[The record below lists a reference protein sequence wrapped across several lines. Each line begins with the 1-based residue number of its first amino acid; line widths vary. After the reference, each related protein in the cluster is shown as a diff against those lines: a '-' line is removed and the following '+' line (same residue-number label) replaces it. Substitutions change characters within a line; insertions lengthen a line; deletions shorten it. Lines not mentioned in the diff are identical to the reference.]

1 MRLAGLLMFGGRR
14 TNYFMNPDQIA
25 ITGLILVMFALFA
38 WNKWRYDIVAVIALV
53 ALVALDAIL
62 GGETSE
68 LVKDPKRVLEGFGH
82 PAVVTVAAV
91 LIISR
96 ALRNSGVVDQISRS
110 VMPFTK
116 NQIPHILSLSLVVMV
131 LSAFMNNVGALA
143 LMLPVALKTAV
154 DRQRS
159 PTILLLPMAFAS
171 ILGGMMTM
179 IGTPPN
185 IIIANLRVELTRKLP
200 EDFIQES
207 AFGLFDFFSVGG
219 LVAVAGLL
227 FIVLIGWRLI
237 PGKSHKKPGMES
249 LFQIN
254 DYITEISTPA
264 DCKWVGKTVT
274 EVEELVG
281 EKMAIFGFI
290 RKDDK
295 VLPPNPDG
303 IIQEGCRYVV
313 KADPVELQGLIEE
326 HGLHLSKEMR
336 HRIDSL
342 KGENTGFTE
351 AIVTAGSPLL
361 GRTRTYL
368 RRHSGNT
375 MTLMAVARQN
385 KPIRKQLKEVVFRVG
400 DVLLLHGKIPE
411 MDDTIADL
419 NLLPLAERELNV
431 GTFSRIGLSV
441 AIFVGA
447 IGLSMTGFPMTIA
460 FLGAVLAYIL
470 CGILPLRDIYREV
483 EWPIIVLLGAMIPV
497 SQAFQSTDCT
507 GLIAESIKGLTGA
520 LPSWSMPWSMVSL
533 VMIVTMCLS
542 DIINNAATAF
552 IMAPIAVG
560 ISSTLGLQPDP
571 FLMAV
576 AVGASCA
583 FLTPIGHQCNAMILG
598 PGGYRF
604 WDYWKVGLPLE
615 IVIVLIGTPLILHFW
630 PLT

>member
-1 MRLAGLLMFGGRR
+1 M
-14 TNYFMNPDQIA
+14 TPDQIA
-25 ITGLILVMFALFA
+25 VIGLIVVMFALFA
-38 WNKWRYDIVAVIALV
+38 WNRWRYDVVAVFGLISLVVLDAVLGGGESDLV
-53 ALVALDAIL
+53 A
-62 GGETSE
+62 
-68 LVKDPKRVLEGFGH
+68 DPGRVLNGFGH

-96 ALRNSGVVDQISRS
+96 ALRNSGVVDQISRH
-110 VMPFTK
+110 VMPFTE
-116 NQIPHILSLSLVVMV
+116 NQLSHIFSLSLVVMF

-185 IIIANLRVELTRKLP
+185 IIIANLRSELT
-200 EDFIQES
+200 EEA
-207 AFGLFDFFSVGG
+207 AFGLFDFSPVGG

-237 PGKSHKKPGMES
+237 PNQSHKKPGMES
-249 LFQIN
+249 LFQIS
-254 DYITEISTPA
+254 DYITEISIPEN
-264 DCKWVGKTVT
+264 CKWIGESVAA
-274 EVEELVG
+274 VEKLVG
-281 EKMAIFGFI
+281 ENMTMFGFI
-290 RKDDK
+290 REDGKL
-295 VLPPNPDG
+295 VPPNPEG
-303 IIQEGCRYVV
+303 IIREGSRFLV
-313 KADPVELQGLIEE
+313 KADPVELQGLLEE
-326 HGLHLSKEMR
+326 HNLHLSKEVR

-342 KGENTGFTE
+342 EGEAGFSE
-351 AIVTAGSPLL
+351 AIVTSNSPLA
-361 GRTRTYL
+361 GRTRSYL
-368 RRHSGNT
+368 RRRSGNSL
-375 MTLMAVARQN
+375 TLMAVARQD

-400 DVLLLHGKIPE
+400 DVLLLQGRTDEIEDH
-411 MDDTIADL
+411 IAAL

-431 GTFSRIGLSV
+431 GTFSRIGL
-441 AIFVGA
+441 ALGIFGGA
-447 IGLSMTGFPMTIA
+447 IGLAMTGFPMAVA
-460 FLGAVLAYIL
+460 FLGAVVAYVL
-470 CGILPLRDIYREV
+470 CGILPLRDVYREI
-483 EWPIIVLLGAMIPV
+483 EWPIIVLMGAMIPV
-497 SQAFQSTDCT
+497 SQAFQSTECT
-507 GLIAESIKGLTGA
+507 ELIASSITGLTGA
-520 LPSWSMPWSMVSL
+520 LPPWAMISL

-560 ISSTLGLQPDP
+560 ISSTLSLPPDP

-604 WDYWKVGLPLE
+604 GDYWKVGLPLE
-615 IVIVLIGTPLILHFW
+615 IVIVIIGTPTIVFFW
-630 PLT
+630 PLS

>member
-1 MRLAGLLMFGGRR
+1 M
-14 TNYFMNPDQIA
+14 TPDQIA
-25 ITGLILVMFALFA
+25 VIGLILVMFALFA
-38 WNKWRYDIVAVIALV
+38 WNKWRYDVVAVIALV

-62 GGETSE
+62 GGETSK
-68 LVKDPKRVLEGFGH
+68 LVEEPKRVLEGFGH

-116 NQIPHILSLSLVVMV
+116 NQISHILSLSLVVMV

-185 IIIANLRVELTRKLP
+185 IIIASLRAELTGEP
-200 EDFIQES
+200 
-207 AFGLFDFFSVGG
+207 AFGLFDFSPVGG
-219 LVAVAGLL
+219 LVAIAGLL

-254 DYITEISTPA
+254 DYITEISTPPG
-264 DCKWVGKTVT
+264 CKWIGKTVA
-274 EVEELVG
+274 EVEKLVG
-281 EKMAIFGFI
+281 EKMTLFGFI

-303 IIQEGCRYVV
+303 VIQEGCRYVV
-313 KADPVELQGLIEE
+313 KADPVELQALIEE
-326 HGLHLSKEMR
+326 HDLHLSTEMR

-342 KGENTGFTE
+342 KEENTGFTE

-361 GRTRTYL
+361 GRTRTHL
-368 RRHSGNT
+368 RRRSGNT

-400 DVLLLHGKIPE
+400 DVLLLHGKTPE
-411 MDDTIADL
+411 MDDTITDL
-419 NLLPLAERELNV
+419 SLLPLAERELKV

-441 AIFVGA
+441 AIFAGA

-497 SQAFQSTDCT
+497 SQAFQTTGCT
-507 GLIAESIKGLTGA
+507 ELIAESIEGLTSE
-520 LPSWSMPWSMVSL
+520 LPSWSMITL

-560 ISSTLGLQPDP
+560 ISGTLGLHPDP

-604 WDYWKVGLPLE
+604 GDYWRVGLPLE
-615 IVIVLIGTPLILHFW
+615 IVIAILGTPLIIQFW
-630 PLT
+630 PLLNEMPLK

>member
-1 MRLAGLLMFGGRR
+1 MRLAGLLMFGGRW

-25 ITGLILVMFALFA
+25 ITGLILVKFALFA

-400 DVLLLHGKIPE
+400 DVLLLHGKTPE

-560 ISSTLGLQPDP
+560 ISGTLGLQPDP

>member
-227 FIVLIGWRLI
+227 FIVLIGWRRI

-400 DVLLLHGKIPE
+400 DVLLLHGKTPE

-560 ISSTLGLQPDP
+560 ISGTLGLQPDP

>member
-1 MRLAGLLMFGGRR
+1 
-14 TNYFMNPDQIA
+14 MNPDQIA

-400 DVLLLHGKIPE
+400 DVLLLHGKTPE

>member
-1 MRLAGLLMFGGRR
+1 M
-14 TNYFMNPDQIA
+14 TPDQIA
-25 ITGLILVMFALFA
+25 VIGLILVMFALFA
-38 WNKWRYDIVAVIALV
+38 WNKWRYDVVAVIALV

-62 GGETSE
+62 GGETSK
-68 LVKDPKRVLEGFGH
+68 LVEEPKRVLEGFGH

-116 NQIPHILSLSLVVMV
+116 NQISHILSLSLVVMV

-185 IIIANLRVELTRKLP
+185 IIIASLRAELTGEP
-200 EDFIQES
+200 
-207 AFGLFDFFSVGG
+207 AFGLFDFSPVGG
-219 LVAVAGLL
+219 LVAIAGLL
-227 FIVLIGWRLI
+227 FIVLVGWRLI

-254 DYITEISTPA
+254 DYITEISTPPG
-264 DCKWVGKTVT
+264 CKWIGKTVA
-274 EVEELVG
+274 EVEKLVG
-281 EKMAIFGFI
+281 EKMTLFGFI

-303 IIQEGCRYVV
+303 VIQEGCRYVV
-313 KADPVELQGLIEE
+313 KADPVELQALIEE
-326 HGLHLSKEMR
+326 HDLHLSTEMR

-342 KGENTGFTE
+342 KEENTGFTE

-361 GRTRTYL
+361 GRTRTHL
-368 RRHSGNT
+368 RRRSGNT

-400 DVLLLHGKIPE
+400 DVLLLHGKTPE

-419 NLLPLAERELNV
+419 NLLPLAERELKV

-441 AIFVGA
+441 AIFAGA

-520 LPSWSMPWSMVSL
+520 LPPWSMITL

-560 ISSTLGLQPDP
+560 ISGTLGLHPDP

-598 PGGYRF
+598 PGGYHF
-604 WDYWKVGLPLE
+604 GDYWRVGLPLE
-615 IVIVLIGTPLILHFW
+615 IVIAILGTPLIVQFW
-630 PLT
+630 PLLNKMPLK

>member
-1 MRLAGLLMFGGRR
+1 MRLAGLLMFGGRW

-400 DVLLLHGKIPE
+400 DVLLLHGKTPE

-630 PLT
+630 SLT

>member
-1 MRLAGLLMFGGRR
+1 M
-14 TNYFMNPDQIA
+14 TPDQIA
-25 ITGLILVMFALFA
+25 VIGLILVMFALFA
-38 WNKWRYDIVAVIALV
+38 WNKWRYDVVAVIALV

-62 GGETSE
+62 GGETSK
-68 LVKDPKRVLEGFGH
+68 LVEEPKRVLEGFGH

-91 LIISR
+91 LVISR
-96 ALRNSGVVDQISRS
+96 ALRNSGVVDLISRS

-116 NQIPHILSLSLVVMV
+116 NQLPHILSLSLVVMV

-185 IIIANLRVELTRKLP
+185 IIIASLRAELTGEP
-200 EDFIQES
+200 
-207 AFGLFDFFSVGG
+207 AFGLFDFSPVGG
-219 LVAVAGLL
+219 LVAIAGLL
-227 FIVLIGWRLI
+227 FIVLVGWRLI
-237 PGKSHKKPGMES
+237 PAKSHKKPGMES
-249 LFQIN
+249 LFQID

-264 DCKWVGKTVT
+264 GCKWIGKTVA
-274 EVEELVG
+274 EVEKLVG
-281 EKMAIFGFI
+281 EKMTLFGFI

-303 IIQEGCRYVV
+303 VIQEGCRYVV
-313 KADPVELQGLIEE
+313 KADPVELQALIEE
-326 HGLHLSKEMR
+326 HGLHLSTEMR

-351 AIVTAGSPLL
+351 AIVTASSPLL
-361 GRTRTYL
+361 GRTRTHL

-400 DVLLLHGKIPE
+400 DVLLLHGKTPE
-411 MDDTIADL
+411 MDNTIADL
-419 NLLPLAERELNV
+419 NLLPLAERELKV

-441 AIFVGA
+441 TIFAGA

-507 GLIAESIKGLTGA
+507 GLIAESIKGMTGA
-520 LPSWSMPWSMVSL
+520 LPPWSMITL

-560 ISSTLGLQPDP
+560 ISGTLGLQPDP

-604 WDYWKVGLPLE
+604 GDYWRVGLPLE
-615 IVIVLIGTPLILHFW
+615 IVIAILGTPLIVQFW
-630 PLT
+630 PLY

>member
-1 MRLAGLLMFGGRR
+1 M
-14 TNYFMNPDQIA
+14 TPDQIA
-25 ITGLILVMFALFA
+25 VIGLILVMFALFA
-38 WNKWRYDIVAVIALV
+38 WNKWRYDVVAVIALV

-62 GGETSE
+62 GGETSK
-68 LVKDPKRVLEGFGH
+68 LVEEPKRVLEGFGH

-116 NQIPHILSLSLVVMV
+116 NQISHILSLSLVVMV

-185 IIIANLRVELTRKLP
+185 IIIASLRAELTGEP
-200 EDFIQES
+200 
-207 AFGLFDFFSVGG
+207 AFGLFDFSPVGG
-219 LVAVAGLL
+219 LVAIAGLL
-227 FIVLIGWRLI
+227 FIVLVGWRLI

-254 DYITEISTPA
+254 DYITEISTPPG
-264 DCKWVGKTVT
+264 CKWIGKTVA
-274 EVEELVG
+274 EVEKLVG
-281 EKMAIFGFI
+281 EKMTLFGFI

-303 IIQEGCRYVV
+303 VIQEGCRYVV
-313 KADPVELQGLIEE
+313 KADPVELQALIEE
-326 HGLHLSKEMR
+326 HDLHLSTEMR

-342 KGENTGFTE
+342 KEENTGFTE

-361 GRTRTYL
+361 GRTRTHL
-368 RRHSGNT
+368 RRRSGNT

-400 DVLLLHGKIPE
+400 DVLLLHGKTPE

-419 NLLPLAERELNV
+419 NLLPLAERELKV

-441 AIFVGA
+441 AIFAGA

-520 LPSWSMPWSMVSL
+520 LPPWSMITL

-560 ISSTLGLQPDP
+560 ISGTLGLHPDP

-604 WDYWKVGLPLE
+604 GDYWRVGLPLE
-615 IVIVLIGTPLILHFW
+615 IVI
-630 PLT
+630 

>member
-1 MRLAGLLMFGGRR
+1 MRLAGLLMFGGRW

-400 DVLLLHGKIPE
+400 DVLLLHGKTPE

-560 ISSTLGLQPDP
+560 ISGTLGLHPDP

-630 PLT
+630 PVT

>member
-1 MRLAGLLMFGGRR
+1 M
-14 TNYFMNPDQIA
+14 TPDQIA
-25 ITGLILVMFALFA
+25 VIGLILVMFALFA
-38 WNKWRYDIVAVIALV
+38 WNKWRYDVVAVIALV

-62 GGETSE
+62 GGETSK
-68 LVKDPKRVLEGFGH
+68 LVEEPKRVLEGFGH

-116 NQIPHILSLSLVVMV
+116 NQISHILSLSLVVMV

-185 IIIANLRVELTRKLP
+185 IIIASLRAELTGEP
-200 EDFIQES
+200 
-207 AFGLFDFFSVGG
+207 AFGLFDFSPVGG
-219 LVAVAGLL
+219 LVAIAGLL
-227 FIVLIGWRLI
+227 FIVLVGWRLI

-254 DYITEISTPA
+254 DYITEISTPPG
-264 DCKWVGKTVT
+264 CKWIGKTVA
-274 EVEELVG
+274 EVEKLVG
-281 EKMAIFGFI
+281 EKMTLFGFI

-303 IIQEGCRYVV
+303 VIQEGCRYVV
-313 KADPVELQGLIEE
+313 KADPVELQALIEE
-326 HGLHLSKEMR
+326 HDLHLSTEMR

-342 KGENTGFTE
+342 KEENTGFTE

-361 GRTRTYL
+361 GRTRTHL
-368 RRHSGNT
+368 RRRSGNT

-400 DVLLLHGKIPE
+400 DVLLLHGKTPE

-419 NLLPLAERELNV
+419 NLLPLAERELKV

-441 AIFVGA
+441 AIFAGA
-447 IGLSMTGFPMTIA
+447 IGLSITGFPMTIA

-507 GLIAESIKGLTGA
+507 GLIAESIKGLTSE
-520 LPSWSMPWSMVSL
+520 LPSWSMITL

-560 ISSTLGLQPDP
+560 ISGTLGLHPDP

-604 WDYWKVGLPLE
+604 GDYWRVGLPLE
-615 IVIVLIGTPLILHFW
+615 IVIAILGTPLIVQFW
-630 PLT
+630 PLLNKMPLK

>member
-1 MRLAGLLMFGGRR
+1 M
-14 TNYFMNPDQIA
+14 TPDQIA
-25 ITGLILVMFALFA
+25 VIGLILVMFALFA
-38 WNKWRYDIVAVIALV
+38 WNKWRYDVVAVIALV

-62 GGETSE
+62 GGETSK
-68 LVKDPKRVLEGFGH
+68 LVEEPKRVLEGFGH

-143 LMLPVALKTAV
+143 LMLPVAMKTAV

-185 IIIANLRVELTRKLP
+185 IIIANLRAELTDEP
-200 EDFIQES
+200 
-207 AFGLFDFFSVGG
+207 AFGLFDFSPVGG
-219 LVAVAGLL
+219 LVAIAGLL
-227 FIVLIGWRLI
+227 FIVLVGWRLI
-237 PGKSHKKPGMES
+237 PSKSHKKPGMES
-249 LFQIN
+249 LFQID
-254 DYITEISTPA
+254 DYITEISTPNG
-264 DCKWVGKTVT
+264 CKWIGKTVT

-281 EKMAIFGFI
+281 EKMTLFGFI

-313 KADPVELQGLIEE
+313 KADPVELQVLIEE
-326 HGLHLSKEMR
+326 HGLHLSTEMR

-400 DVLLLHGKIPE
+400 DVLLLHGKTPE
-411 MDDTIADL
+411 MDDTITDL
-419 NLLPLAERELNV
+419 SLLPLAERELKV

-441 AIFVGA
+441 AIFAGA
-447 IGLSMTGFPMTIA
+447 IGLSMIGFPMTIA

-497 SQAFQSTDCT
+497 SQAFQTTGCT
-507 GLIAESIKGLTGA
+507 ELIAESIKGLTGA
-520 LPSWSMPWSMVSL
+520 LPSWSMITL

-560 ISSTLGLQPDP
+560 ISGTLGLQPDP

-604 WDYWKVGLPLE
+604 GDYWRVGLPLE
-615 IVIVLIGTPLILHFW
+615 IVIAILGTPLLVQFR
-630 PLT
+630 PLSL

>member
-1 MRLAGLLMFGGRR
+1 MRLAGLLMFGGRW

-400 DVLLLHGKIPE
+400 DVLLLHGKTPE

-507 GLIAESIKGLTGA
+507 GLIAESIKVLTGA

-560 ISSTLGLQPDP
+560 ISGTLGLHPAP

-630 PLT
+630 PVT

>member
-1 MRLAGLLMFGGRR
+1 M
-14 TNYFMNPDQIA
+14 TPDQIA
-25 ITGLILVMFALFA
+25 VIGLILVMFALFA
-38 WNKWRYDIVAVIALV
+38 WNKWRYDVVAVIALV

-62 GGETSE
+62 GGETSK
-68 LVKDPKRVLEGFGH
+68 LVEEPKRVLEGFGH

-116 NQIPHILSLSLVVMV
+116 NQISHILSLSLVVMV

-185 IIIANLRVELTRKLP
+185 IIIASLRAELTGEP
-200 EDFIQES
+200 
-207 AFGLFDFFSVGG
+207 AFGLFDFSPVGG
-219 LVAVAGLL
+219 LVAIAGLL

-254 DYITEISTPA
+254 DYITEISTPPG
-264 DCKWVGKTVT
+264 CKWIGKTVA
-274 EVEELVG
+274 EVEKLVG
-281 EKMAIFGFI
+281 EKMTLFGFI

-303 IIQEGCRYVV
+303 VIQEGCRYVV
-313 KADPVELQGLIEE
+313 KADPVELQALIEE
-326 HGLHLSKEMR
+326 HDLHLSTEMR

-342 KGENTGFTE
+342 KEENTGFTE

-361 GRTRTYL
+361 GRTRTHL
-368 RRHSGNT
+368 RRRSGNT

-400 DVLLLHGKIPE
+400 DVLLLHGKTPE

-419 NLLPLAERELNV
+419 NLLPLAERELKV

-441 AIFVGA
+441 AIFAGA

-507 GLIAESIKGLTGA
+507 GLIAESIKGLTSE
-520 LPSWSMPWSMVSL
+520 LPSWSMITL

-560 ISSTLGLQPDP
+560 ISDTLGLQPDP

-604 WDYWKVGLPLE
+604 GDYWRVGLPLE
-615 IVIVLIGTPLILHFW
+615 IVIAILGTPLIIQFW
-630 PLT
+630 PLLNKMPLK

>member
-1 MRLAGLLMFGGRR
+1 M
-14 TNYFMNPDQIA
+14 TPDQIA
-25 ITGLILVMFALFA
+25 VIGLILVMFALFA
-38 WNKWRYDIVAVIALV
+38 WNKWRYDVVAVIALV

-62 GGETSE
+62 GGETSK
-68 LVKDPKRVLEGFGH
+68 LVEEPKRVLEGFGH

-116 NQIPHILSLSLVVMV
+116 NQISHILSLSLVVMV

-185 IIIANLRVELTRKLP
+185 IIIASLRAELTGEP
-200 EDFIQES
+200 
-207 AFGLFDFFSVGG
+207 AFGLFDFSPVGG
-219 LVAVAGLL
+219 LVAIAGLL
-227 FIVLIGWRLI
+227 FIVLVGWRLI

-254 DYITEISTPA
+254 DYITEISTPPG
-264 DCKWVGKTVT
+264 CKWIGKTVA
-274 EVEELVG
+274 EVEKLVG
-281 EKMAIFGFI
+281 EKMTLFGFI

-303 IIQEGCRYVV
+303 VIQEGCRYVV
-313 KADPVELQGLIEE
+313 KADPVELQALIEE
-326 HGLHLSKEMR
+326 HDLHLSTEMR

-342 KGENTGFTE
+342 KEENTGFTE

-361 GRTRTYL
+361 GRTRTHL
-368 RRHSGNT
+368 RRRSGNT

-400 DVLLLHGKIPE
+400 DVLLLHGKTPE

-419 NLLPLAERELNV
+419 NLLPLAERELKV

-441 AIFVGA
+441 AIFAGA

-520 LPSWSMPWSMVSL
+520 LPPWSMITL

-560 ISSTLGLQPDP
+560 ISGTLGLHPDP

-604 WDYWKVGLPLE
+604 GDYWRVGLPLE
-615 IVIVLIGTPLILHFW
+615 IVIAILGTPLIIQFW
-630 PLT
+630 PLLNEMPLK

>member
-1 MRLAGLLMFGGRR
+1 
-14 TNYFMNPDQIA
+14 MNPDQIA

-400 DVLLLHGKIPE
+400 DVLLLHGKTPE

-441 AIFVGA
+441 AIFAGA

-630 PLT
+630 SLS

>member
-1 MRLAGLLMFGGRR
+1 M
-14 TNYFMNPDQIA
+14 TPDQIA
-25 ITGLILVMFALFA
+25 VIGLILVMFALFA
-38 WNKWRYDIVAVIALV
+38 WNKWRYDVVAVIALV

-62 GGETSE
+62 GGEK
-68 LVKDPKRVLEGFGH
+68 LVEEPKRVLEGFGH

-116 NQIPHILSLSLVVMV
+116 NQISHILSLSLVVMV

-185 IIIANLRVELTRKLP
+185 IIIASLRAELTGEP
-200 EDFIQES
+200 
-207 AFGLFDFFSVGG
+207 AFGLFDFSPVGG
-219 LVAVAGLL
+219 LVAIAGLL
-227 FIVLIGWRLI
+227 FIVLVGWRLI

-254 DYITEISTPA
+254 DYITEISTPPG
-264 DCKWVGKTVT
+264 CKWIGKTVA
-274 EVEELVG
+274 EVEKLVG
-281 EKMAIFGFI
+281 EKMTLFGFI
-290 RKDDK
+290 RNDDK
-295 VLPPNPDG
+295 VLPPNPNG
-303 IIQEGCRYVV
+303 VIQEGCRYVI
-313 KADPVELQGLIEE
+313 KADPVELQALIEE
-326 HGLHLSKEMR
+326 HDLHLSTEMR

-342 KGENTGFTE
+342 KEENTGFTE

-361 GRTRTYL
+361 GRTRTHL
-368 RRHSGNT
+368 RRRSGNT

-400 DVLLLHGKIPE
+400 DVLLLHGKTPE

-419 NLLPLAERELNV
+419 NLLPLAERELKV

-441 AIFVGA
+441 AIFAGA

-520 LPSWSMPWSMVSL
+520 LPPWSMITL

-560 ISSTLGLQPDP
+560 ISGTLGLHPDP

-604 WDYWKVGLPLE
+604 GDYWRVGLPLE
-615 IVIVLIGTPLILHFW
+615 IVIAILGTPLIIQFW
-630 PLT
+630 PLLNEMPLK

>member
-1 MRLAGLLMFGGRR
+1 M
-14 TNYFMNPDQIA
+14 TPDQKA
-25 ITGLILVMFALFA
+25 VAGLILVMFALFA
-38 WNKWRYDIVAVIALV
+38 WNKWRYDIVAVISLV
-53 ALVALDAIL
+53 ALVALDAML
-62 GGETSE
+62 GGEASK
-68 LVKDPKRVLEGFGH
+68 LVEEPKRVLEGFGH

-116 NQIPHILSLSLVVMV
+116 NRLPHILSLSLVVMV

-143 LMLPVALKTAV
+143 LMLPVAMKTAI

-185 IIIANLRVELTRKLP
+185 IIIANLRAELTGEP
-200 EDFIQES
+200 
-207 AFGLFDFFSVGG
+207 AFGLFDFSPVGG
-219 LVAVAGLL
+219 LVAIAGLL
-227 FIVLIGWRLI
+227 FIVLVGWRLI

-249 LFQIN
+249 LFQID

-264 DCKWVGKTVT
+264 GCKWIGKTVA
-274 EVEELVG
+274 EVGELVG
-281 EKMAIFGFI
+281 EKMTLFGFI

-303 IIQEGCRYVV
+303 VIQEGCRYVV

-326 HGLHLSKEMR
+326 HGLNLSTEMR

-342 KGENTGFTE
+342 KGEHTGFTE

-361 GRTRTYL
+361 GRTRTHL

-385 KPIRKQLKEVVFRVG
+385 KPIRKQLKEVVFRIG
-400 DVLLLHGKIPE
+400 DVLLLHGKTPE

-441 AIFVGA
+441 AIFAGA
-447 IGLSMTGFPMTIA
+447 IGLSMTGFPITIA
-460 FLGAVLAYIL
+460 FLGAVLAYIF

-507 GLIAESIKGLTGA
+507 GLIAESIRGMTES
-520 LPSWSMPWSMVSL
+520 LPPWSMIALIMV
-533 VMIVTMCLS
+533 VTMCLS

-560 ISSTLGLQPDP
+560 IAATLGLQPDP

-604 WDYWKVGLPLE
+604 GDYWRVGLPLE
-615 IVIVLIGTPLILHFW
+615 IVIATLGTPLILYFW

>member
-1 MRLAGLLMFGGRR
+1 
-14 TNYFMNPDQIA
+14 MNPDQIA

-400 DVLLLHGKIPE
+400 DVLLLHGKTPE

-630 PLT
+630 SLT

>member
-1 MRLAGLLMFGGRR
+1 MRLAGLLMFGGRW

-171 ILGGMMTM
+171 ILGGMLTM

-207 AFGLFDFFSVGG
+207 AFGLFDFFSGG
-219 LVAVAGLL
+219 GVVAVAGRL

-295 VLPPNPDG
+295 VLPPHPDG

-400 DVLLLHGKIPE
+400 DVLLLHGKTPE

-560 ISSTLGLQPDP
+560 ISGTLGLQPDP

>member
-1 MRLAGLLMFGGRR
+1 MRLAGLLMFGGRW

-116 NQIPHILSLSLVVMV
+116 NKIPHILSLSLVVMV

-361 GRTRTYL
+361 GRTRTHL

-385 KPIRKQLKEVVFRVG
+385 KPIRKQLKKVVFRVG
-400 DVLLLHGKIPE
+400 DVLLLHGKTPE

-441 AIFVGA
+441 AIFAGA

-560 ISSTLGLQPDP
+560 ISGTLGLQPDP

-630 PLT
+630 PLS

>member
-1 MRLAGLLMFGGRR
+1 M
-14 TNYFMNPDQIA
+14 TPDQIA
-25 ITGLILVMFALFA
+25 VIGLILVMFALFA
-38 WNKWRYDIVAVIALV
+38 WNKWRYDVVAVIALV

-62 GGETSE
+62 GGETSK
-68 LVKDPKRVLEGFGH
+68 LVEEPKRVLEGFGH

-116 NQIPHILSLSLVVMV
+116 NQISHILSLSLVVMV

-185 IIIANLRVELTRKLP
+185 IIIASLRAELTGEP
-200 EDFIQES
+200 
-207 AFGLFDFFSVGG
+207 AFGLFDFSPVGG
-219 LVAVAGLL
+219 LVAIAGLL
-227 FIVLIGWRLI
+227 FIVLVGWRLI

-254 DYITEISTPA
+254 DYITEISTPPG
-264 DCKWVGKTVT
+264 CKWIGKTVA
-274 EVEELVG
+274 EVEKLVG
-281 EKMAIFGFI
+281 EKMTLFGFI

-303 IIQEGCRYVV
+303 VIQEGCRYVV
-313 KADPVELQGLIEE
+313 KADPVELQALIEE
-326 HGLHLSKEMR
+326 HDLHLSTEMR

-342 KGENTGFTE
+342 KEENTGFTE

-361 GRTRTYL
+361 GRTRTHL
-368 RRHSGNT
+368 RRRSGNT

-400 DVLLLHGKIPE
+400 DVLLLHGKTPE

-419 NLLPLAERELNV
+419 NLLPLAERELKV

-441 AIFVGA
+441 AIFAGA

-520 LPSWSMPWSMVSL
+520 LPPWSMITL

-560 ISSTLGLQPDP
+560 ISDTLGLQPDP

-604 WDYWKVGLPLE
+604 GDYWRVGLPLE
-615 IVIVLIGTPLILHFW
+615 IVIAILGTPLIVQFW
-630 PLT
+630 PLLNKMPLK

>member
-1 MRLAGLLMFGGRR
+1 M
-14 TNYFMNPDQIA
+14 TPDQIA
-25 ITGLILVMFALFA
+25 VIGLILVMFALFA
-38 WNKWRYDIVAVIALV
+38 WNKWRYDVVAVIALV

-62 GGETSE
+62 GGETSK
-68 LVKDPKRVLEGFGH
+68 LVEEPKRVLEGFGH

-116 NQIPHILSLSLVVMV
+116 NQISHILSLSLVVMV

-185 IIIANLRVELTRKLP
+185 IIIASLRAELTGEP
-200 EDFIQES
+200 
-207 AFGLFDFFSVGG
+207 AFGLFDFSPVGG
-219 LVAVAGLL
+219 LVAIAGLL

-254 DYITEISTPA
+254 DYITEISTPPG
-264 DCKWVGKTVT
+264 CKWIGKTVA
-274 EVEELVG
+274 EVEKLVG
-281 EKMAIFGFI
+281 EKMTLFGFI

-303 IIQEGCRYVV
+303 VIQEGCRYVV
-313 KADPVELQGLIEE
+313 KADPVELQALIEE
-326 HGLHLSKEMR
+326 HDLHLSTEMR

-342 KGENTGFTE
+342 KEENTGFTE

-361 GRTRTYL
+361 GRTRTHL
-368 RRHSGNT
+368 RRRSGNT

-400 DVLLLHGKIPE
+400 DVLLLHGKTPE

-419 NLLPLAERELNV
+419 NLLPLAERELKV

-441 AIFVGA
+441 AIFAGA
-447 IGLSMTGFPMTIA
+447 IGLSITGFPMTIA

-507 GLIAESIKGLTGA
+507 GLIAESIKGLTSE
-520 LPSWSMPWSMVSL
+520 LPSWSMITL

-560 ISSTLGLQPDP
+560 ISDTLGLQPDP

-604 WDYWKVGLPLE
+604 GDYWRVGLPLE
-615 IVIVLIGTPLILHFW
+615 IVIAILGTPLIIQFW
-630 PLT
+630 PLLNEMPLK

>member
-1 MRLAGLLMFGGRR
+1 MS
-14 TNYFMNPDQIA
+14 NQKD
-25 ITGLILVMFALFA
+25 TGERQQTI
-38 WNKWRYDIVAVIALV
+38 IV
-53 ALVALDAIL
+53 
-62 GGETSE
+62 
-68 LVKDPKRVLEGFGH
+68 F
-82 PAVVTVAAV
+82 
-91 LIISR
+91 
-96 ALRNSGVVDQISRS
+96 
-110 VMPFTK
+110 
-116 NQIPHILSLSLVVMV
+116 
-131 LSAFMNNVGALA
+131 
-143 LMLPVALKTAV
+143 
-154 DRQRS
+154 
-159 PTILLLPMAFAS
+159 
-171 ILGGMMTM
+171 
-179 IGTPPN
+179 
-185 IIIANLRVELTRKLP
+185 
-200 EDFIQES
+200 
-207 AFGLFDFFSVGG
+207 
-219 LVAVAGLL
+219 LL

-400 DVLLLHGKIPE
+400 DVLLLHGKTPE

>member
-1 MRLAGLLMFGGRR
+1 M
-14 TNYFMNPDQIA
+14 TPDQIA
-25 ITGLILVMFALFA
+25 VIGLILVMFALFA
-38 WNKWRYDIVAVIALV
+38 WNKWRYDVVAVIALV

-62 GGETSE
+62 GGETSK
-68 LVKDPKRVLEGFGH
+68 LVEEPKRVLEGFGH

-116 NQIPHILSLSLVVMV
+116 NQISHILSLSLVVMV

-185 IIIANLRVELTRKLP
+185 IIIASLRAELTGEP
-200 EDFIQES
+200 
-207 AFGLFDFFSVGG
+207 AFGLFDFSPVGG
-219 LVAVAGLL
+219 LVAIAGLL
-227 FIVLIGWRLI
+227 FIVLVGWRLI

-254 DYITEISTPA
+254 DYITEISTPPG
-264 DCKWVGKTVT
+264 CKWIGKTVA
-274 EVEELVG
+274 EVEKLVG
-281 EKMAIFGFI
+281 EKMTLFGFI

-303 IIQEGCRYVV
+303 VIQEGCRYVV
-313 KADPVELQGLIEE
+313 KADPVELQALIEE
-326 HGLHLSKEMR
+326 HDLHLSTEMR

-342 KGENTGFTE
+342 KEENTGFTE

-361 GRTRTYL
+361 GRTRTHL
-368 RRHSGNT
+368 RRRSGNT

-400 DVLLLHGKIPE
+400 DVLLLHGKTPE

-419 NLLPLAERELNV
+419 NLLPLAERELKV

-441 AIFVGA
+441 AIFAGA

-520 LPSWSMPWSMVSL
+520 LPPWSMITL

-560 ISSTLGLQPDP
+560 ISDTLGLQPDP

-604 WDYWKVGLPLE
+604 GDYWRVGLPLE
-615 IVIVLIGTPLILHFW
+615 IVIAILGTPLIIQFW
-630 PLT
+630 PLLNEMPLK

>member
-1 MRLAGLLMFGGRR
+1 M
-14 TNYFMNPDQIA
+14 TPDQIA
-25 ITGLILVMFALFA
+25 VIGLIVVMFALFA
-38 WNKWRYDIVAVIALV
+38 WNRWRYDVVAVFGLISLVVLDAVLGGDGSDLV
-53 ALVALDAIL
+53 A
-62 GGETSE
+62 
-68 LVKDPKRVLEGFGH
+68 DPGRVLDGFGH

-96 ALRNSGVVDQISRS
+96 ALRNSGVVDQISRH
-110 VMPFTK
+110 VMPFTE
-116 NQIPHILSLSLVVMV
+116 NQLSHIFSLSLVVMF

-143 LMLPVALKTAV
+143 LMLPVALKTSV

-185 IIIANLRVELTRKLP
+185 IIIANLRSELT
-200 EDFIQES
+200 EEA
-207 AFGLFDFFSVGG
+207 AFGLFDFSPVGG

-237 PGKSHKKPGMES
+237 PNQSHKKPGMES
-249 LFQIN
+249 LFQIS
-254 DYITEISTPA
+254 DYITEISIPEN
-264 DCKWVGKTVT
+264 CKWIGESVAA
-274 EVEELVG
+274 VEKMVG
-281 EKMAIFGFI
+281 EKMTMFGFI
-290 RKDDK
+290 RKDGK
-295 VLPPNPDG
+295 LVPPNPEG
-303 IIQEGCRYVV
+303 IIREGSRFLV
-313 KADPVELQGLIEE
+313 KADPVELQGLLEE
-326 HGLHLSKEMR
+326 YNLHLSKEVR

-342 KGENTGFTE
+342 EGEAGFSE
-351 AIVTAGSPLL
+351 AIVTSNSPLA
-361 GRTRTYL
+361 GRTRSYL
-368 RRHSGNT
+368 RRRSGNSL
-375 MTLMAVARQN
+375 TLMAVARQD

-400 DVLLLHGKIPE
+400 DVLLLQGRTDEIEDH
-411 MDDTIADL
+411 IADL

-431 GTFSRIGLSV
+431 GTFSRIGL
-441 AIFVGA
+441 ALGIFGGA
-447 IGLSMTGFPMTIA
+447 IGLAMTGFPMAVA
-460 FLGAVLAYIL
+460 FLGAVVAYVL
-470 CGILPLRDIYREV
+470 CGILPLRDVYREI

-497 SQAFQSTDCT
+497 SQAFQTTECT
-507 GLIAESIKGLTGA
+507 ELIASSITGLTGA
-520 LPSWSMPWSMVSL
+520 LPPWAMISL

-560 ISSTLGLQPDP
+560 ISSTLSLPPDP

-604 WDYWKVGLPLE
+604 GDYWKVGLPLE
-615 IVIVLIGTPLILHFW
+615 IVIVIIGTPTIQFFW
-630 PLT
+630 PLS

>member
-1 MRLAGLLMFGGRR
+1 M
-14 TNYFMNPDQIA
+14 TPDQSA
-25 ITGLILVMFALFA
+25 VTGLILVMFALFA
-38 WNKWRYDIVAVIALV
+38 WNKWRYDVVAVISLV
-53 ALVALDAIL
+53 TLVALDVLL
-62 GGETSE
+62 GGETSK
-68 LVKDPKRVLEGFGH
+68 LVTEPKRVLEGFGH

-96 ALRNSGVVDQISRS
+96 ALRNSGVVDQISRR

-116 NQIPHILSLSLVVMV
+116 NQFSHILSLSLVVMV

-185 IIIANLRVELTRKLP
+185 IIIANLRSELTGEP
-200 EDFIQES
+200 
-207 AFGLFDFFSVGG
+207 AFGLFDFSRVGS

-227 FIVLIGWRLI
+227 FIVLAGWRLI
-237 PGKSHKKPGMES
+237 PGTSHKKPGMES
-249 LFQIN
+249 LFQID
-254 DYITEISTPA
+254 DYITEISIPA
-264 DCKWVGKTVT
+264 GCKWIGQTVA

-281 EKMAIFGFI
+281 EKITLFGFI

-303 IIQEGCRYVV
+303 IIQEGCRYVI
-313 KADPVELQGLIEE
+313 KSDPVELQAMIEE
-326 HGLHLSKEMR
+326 NGLHLSKEMW

-400 DVLLLHGKIPE
+400 DVLLLHGKNPD
-411 MDDTIADL
+411 MDDTIAAL
-419 NLLPLAERELNV
+419 SLLPLAERELNV
-431 GTFSRIGLSV
+431 GTFSRIGLSI
-441 AIFVGA
+441 AIFAGA

-507 GLIAESIKGLTGA
+507 GLIAESIKSVTGA
-520 LPSWSMPWSMVSL
+520 WPPWSMISL

-552 IMAPIAVG
+552 IMAPIAAG
-560 ISSTLGLQPDP
+560 IAGTLGLQPDP

-583 FLTPIGHQCNAMILG
+583 FLTPIGHQCNAMILA

-604 WDYWKVGLPLE
+604 GDYWRVGLPLE
-615 IVIVLIGTPLILHFW
+615 IVIVLLGTPVILHFW
-630 PLT
+630 PLS

>member
-1 MRLAGLLMFGGRR
+1 M
-14 TNYFMNPDQIA
+14 TPDQIA
-25 ITGLILVMFALFA
+25 VIGLILVMFALFA
-38 WNKWRYDIVAVIALV
+38 WNKWRYDVVAVIALV

-62 GGETSE
+62 GGETSK
-68 LVKDPKRVLEGFGH
+68 LVEEPKRVLEGFGH

-116 NQIPHILSLSLVVMV
+116 NQISHILSLSLVVMV

-185 IIIANLRVELTRKLP
+185 IIIASLRAELTGEP
-200 EDFIQES
+200 
-207 AFGLFDFFSVGG
+207 AFGLFDFSPVGG
-219 LVAVAGLL
+219 LVAIAGLL
-227 FIVLIGWRLI
+227 FIVLVGWRLI

-254 DYITEISTPA
+254 DYITEISTPPG
-264 DCKWVGKTVT
+264 CKWIGKTVA
-274 EVEELVG
+274 EVEKLVG
-281 EKMAIFGFI
+281 EKMTLFGFI

-303 IIQEGCRYVV
+303 VIQEGCRYVV
-313 KADPVELQGLIEE
+313 KADPVELQALIEE
-326 HGLHLSKEMR
+326 HDLHLSTEMR

-342 KGENTGFTE
+342 KEENTGFTE

-361 GRTRTYL
+361 GRPRTHL
-368 RRHSGNT
+368 RRRSGNT

-400 DVLLLHGKIPE
+400 DVLLLHGKTPE

-419 NLLPLAERELNV
+419 NLLPLAERELKV

-441 AIFVGA
+441 AIFAGA
-447 IGLSMTGFPMTIA
+447 IGLSITGFPMTIA

-507 GLIAESIKGLTGA
+507 GLIAESIKGLTSE
-520 LPSWSMPWSMVSL
+520 LPSWSMITL

-560 ISSTLGLQPDP
+560 ISDTLGLQPDP

-604 WDYWKVGLPLE
+604 GDYWRVGLPLE
-615 IVIVLIGTPLILHFW
+615 IVIAILGTPLIIQFW
-630 PLT
+630 PLLNEMPLK

>member
-1 MRLAGLLMFGGRR
+1 MRLAGLLMFGGRW

-400 DVLLLHGKIPE
+400 DVLLLHGKTPE

-630 PLT
+630 PVT

>member
-1 MRLAGLLMFGGRR
+1 M
-14 TNYFMNPDQIA
+14 TPDQIA
-25 ITGLILVMFALFA
+25 VIGLILVMFALFA
-38 WNKWRYDIVAVIALV
+38 WNKWRYDVVAIIALV

-62 GGETSE
+62 GGETSK
-68 LVKDPKRVLEGFGH
+68 LVEEPKRVLEGFGH

-116 NQIPHILSLSLVVMV
+116 NQISHILSLSLVVMV

-185 IIIANLRVELTRKLP
+185 IIIASLRAELTGEP
-200 EDFIQES
+200 
-207 AFGLFDFFSVGG
+207 AFGLFDFSPVGG
-219 LVAVAGLL
+219 LVAIAGLL
-227 FIVLIGWRLI
+227 FIVLVGWRLI

-254 DYITEISTPA
+254 DYITEISTPPG
-264 DCKWVGKTVT
+264 CKWIGKTVA
-274 EVEELVG
+274 EVEKLVG
-281 EKMAIFGFI
+281 EKMTLFGFI

-303 IIQEGCRYVV
+303 VIQEGCRYVV
-313 KADPVELQGLIEE
+313 KADPVELQALIEE
-326 HGLHLSKEMR
+326 HDLHLSTEMR

-342 KGENTGFTE
+342 KEENTGFTE

-361 GRTRTYL
+361 GRTRTHL
-368 RRHSGNT
+368 RRRSGNT

-400 DVLLLHGKIPE
+400 DVLLLHGKTPE

-419 NLLPLAERELNV
+419 NLLPLAERELKV

-441 AIFVGA
+441 AIFAGA
-447 IGLSMTGFPMTIA
+447 IGLSITGFPMTIA

-520 LPSWSMPWSMVSL
+520 LPPWSMITL

-560 ISSTLGLQPDP
+560 ISDTLGLQPDP

-604 WDYWKVGLPLE
+604 GDYWRVGLPLE
-615 IVIVLIGTPLILHFW
+615 IVIAILGTPLIIQFW
-630 PLT
+630 PLLNEMPLK

>member
-1 MRLAGLLMFGGRR
+1 M
-14 TNYFMNPDQIA
+14 TPDQIA
-25 ITGLILVMFALFA
+25 VIGLILVMFALFA
-38 WNKWRYDIVAVIALV
+38 WNKWRYDVVAVIALV

-62 GGETSE
+62 GGETSK
-68 LVKDPKRVLEGFGH
+68 LVEEPKRVLEGFGH

-116 NQIPHILSLSLVVMV
+116 NQISHILSLSLVVMV

-185 IIIANLRVELTRKLP
+185 IIIASLRAELTGEP
-200 EDFIQES
+200 
-207 AFGLFDFFSVGG
+207 AFGLFDFSPVGG
-219 LVAVAGLL
+219 LVAIAGLL
-227 FIVLIGWRLI
+227 FIVLVGWRLI

-254 DYITEISTPA
+254 DYITEISTPPG
-264 DCKWVGKTVT
+264 CKWIGKTVA
-274 EVEELVG
+274 EVEKLVG
-281 EKMAIFGFI
+281 EKMTLFGFI

-303 IIQEGCRYVV
+303 VIQEGCRYVV
-313 KADPVELQGLIEE
+313 KADPVELQALIEE
-326 HGLHLSKEMR
+326 HDLHLSTEMR

-342 KGENTGFTE
+342 KEENTGFTE

-361 GRTRTYL
+361 GRTRTHL
-368 RRHSGNT
+368 RRRSGNT

-400 DVLLLHGKIPE
+400 DVLLLHGKTPE

-419 NLLPLAERELNV
+419 NLLPLAERELKV

-441 AIFVGA
+441 AIFAGA

-507 GLIAESIKGLTGA
+507 GLIAESIKGLTSE
-520 LPSWSMPWSMVSL
+520 L
-533 VMIVTMCLS
+533 
-542 DIINNAATAF
+542 
-552 IMAPIAVG
+552 
-560 ISSTLGLQPDP
+560 
-571 FLMAV
+571 
-576 AVGASCA
+576 
-583 FLTPIGHQCNAMILG
+583 
-598 PGGYRF
+598 
-604 WDYWKVGLPLE
+604 
-615 IVIVLIGTPLILHFW
+615 
-630 PLT
+630 

>member
-1 MRLAGLLMFGGRR
+1 MRLAGLLMFGGRW

-400 DVLLLHGKIPE
+400 DVLLLHGKTPE
-411 MDDTIADL
+411 MDDTITDL
-419 NLLPLAERELNV
+419 SLLPLAERELKV

-441 AIFVGA
+441 AIFAGA

-497 SQAFQSTDCT
+497 SQAFQTTGCT
-507 GLIAESIKGLTGA
+507 ELIAESIKGLTSD
-520 LPSWSMPWSMVSL
+520 LPSWSMITL

-560 ISSTLGLQPDP
+560 ISDTLGLQPDP

-604 WDYWKVGLPLE
+604 GDYWRVGLPLE
-615 IVIVLIGTPLILHFW
+615 IVIVLIGTPLILNFW
-630 PLT
+630 PL

>member
-1 MRLAGLLMFGGRR
+1 
-14 TNYFMNPDQIA
+14 MNPDQIA

-400 DVLLLHGKIPE
+400 DVLLLHGKTPE

-615 IVIVLIGTPLILHFW
+615 IVIVLIGTPLILNFW
-630 PLT
+630 PL

>member
-1 MRLAGLLMFGGRR
+1 M
-14 TNYFMNPDQIA
+14 TPDQIA
-25 ITGLILVMFALFA
+25 VIGLILVMFALFA
-38 WNKWRYDIVAVIALV
+38 WNKWRYDVVAVIALV

-62 GGETSE
+62 GGETSK
-68 LVKDPKRVLEGFGH
+68 LVEEPKRVLEGFGH

-116 NQIPHILSLSLVVMV
+116 NQISHILSLSLVVMV

-185 IIIANLRVELTRKLP
+185 IIIASLRAELTGEP
-200 EDFIQES
+200 
-207 AFGLFDFFSVGG
+207 AFGLFDFSPVGG
-219 LVAVAGLL
+219 LVAIAGLL

-254 DYITEISTPA
+254 DYITEISTPPG
-264 DCKWVGKTVT
+264 CKWIGKTVA
-274 EVEELVG
+274 EVEKLVG
-281 EKMAIFGFI
+281 EKMTLFGFI

-303 IIQEGCRYVV
+303 VIQEGCRYVV
-313 KADPVELQGLIEE
+313 KADPVELQALIEE
-326 HGLHLSKEMR
+326 HDLHLSTEMR

-342 KGENTGFTE
+342 KEENTGFTE

-361 GRTRTYL
+361 GRTRTHL
-368 RRHSGNT
+368 RRRSGNT

-400 DVLLLHGKIPE
+400 DVLLLHGKTPE

-419 NLLPLAERELNV
+419 NLLPLAERELKV

-441 AIFVGA
+441 AIFAGA

-520 LPSWSMPWSMVSL
+520 LPPWSMITL

-560 ISSTLGLQPDP
+560 ISDTLGLQPDP

-604 WDYWKVGLPLE
+604 GDYWRVGLPLE
-615 IVIVLIGTPLILHFW
+615 IVIAILGTPLIIQFW
-630 PLT
+630 PLLNEMPLK

>member
-1 MRLAGLLMFGGRR
+1 MRLAGLLMFGGRW

-400 DVLLLHGKIPE
+400 DVLLLHGKTPE

-431 GTFSRIGLSV
+431 GMFSRIGLSV